1 MGIAIALD
9 ELLSTGW
16 SGLDSTGC
24 LFDHA
29 GRAYPAVERVQ
40 QEFAAAGFELSLSH
54 NAKFNVDG
62 AEWREAGSTQ
72 AAGSVVGNS
81 REEAAVYAL
90 AQLRRSLAT
99 A

>member
-1 MGIAIALD
+1 MGIGIALD

-16 SGLDSTGC
+16 SGLDSAGC
-24 LFDHA
+24 LFDAA
-29 GRAYPAVERVQ
+29 GRAYPAVERVH

-54 NAKFNVDG
+54 NAKFNVHG
-62 AEWREAGSTQ
+62 AEWREAGSNDP
-72 AAGSVVGNS
+72 AGAVMGTS

-90 AQLRRSLAT
+90 AQLRRSLAM